1 MNLTRSLAKFGGL
14 FRRKEIVRDL
24 DDEIR
29 AHLDMQV
36 TENLEDGME
45 PEEARRASHRSFGNV
60 ALAQEDSR
68 GVWLYRWFDDF
79 GKDLRFAFRM
89 LFKNRGFS
97 AVAVISL
104 ALGFGLN
111 TTIFTVVNAVLLHP
125 LPVRDVSRLVELDTV
140 DTKTK
145 VTQSK
150 FEKLGLSFPNFED
163 YRKQN
168 EVLTDLAALLALPV
182 TWSGGAEPRQVQ
194 ASLVSANYFD
204 VLGLIPAAGRFFLP
218 DEDTKP
224 NSNTVVV
231 ISYALWTDK
240 FGADPNV
247 VGHTM
252 NLNATPYTIVGI
264 APRGF
269 KGTIS
274 LAPTEQVWIP
284 TSMYGQLLA
293 GFFADN
299 FNDRRF
305 LAMNTFGR
313 LKPGLAL
320 SQAEASLK
328 TIASRL
334 EAEYPKDN
342 GGRNV
347 ALTSLAEAAVGV
359 NNH

>member
-1 MNLTRSLAKFGGL
+1 METDENVEGGM
-14 FRRKEIVRDL
+14 KPD
-24 DDEIR
+24 
-29 AHLDMQV
+29 
-36 TENLEDGME
+36 
-45 PEEARRASHRSFGNV
+45 EARHAAHRAFGNV

-68 GVWLYRWFDDF
+68 GAWIYRWAHDF
-79 GKDLRFAFRM
+79 AADLRFGVRM
-89 LFKNRGFS
+89 LLKNRGFS

-231 ISYALWTDK
+231 ISYALWTNK
-240 FGADPNV
+240 FGADPGV
-247 VGHTM
+247 VGRTM
-252 NLNATPYTIVGI
+252 ILNATPYNII
-264 APRGF
+264 
-269 KGTIS
+269 
-274 LAPTEQVWIP
+274 
-284 TSMYGQLLA
+284 
-293 GFFADN
+293 
-299 FNDRRF
+299 
-305 LAMNTFGR
+305 
-313 LKPGLAL
+313 
-320 SQAEASLK
+320 
-328 TIASRL
+328 
-334 EAEYPKDN
+334 
-342 GGRNV
+342 
-347 ALTSLAEAAVGV
+347 
-359 NNH
+359 